1 MKPEIRPVTPERWK
15 DLVAL
20 FGPNGAY
27 SSCWCMWWRMTSAD
41 FDKKHGAGTR
51 RALKGLV
58 DKGRVPGLLA
68 YVDGKPV
75 GWVSV
80 APRGVFG
87 RIERS
92 RQLRPV
98 DDQPVWSIVCFY
110 IDRKSR
116 GQGVGSALLEGA
128 VRYAGEK
135 GAEVVEAYPVD
146 AKGKKIPAAELYTG
160 TVEMFRAAG
169 FDVVADRQGRRVIVR
184 RPVR

>member
-1 MKPEIRPVTPERWK
+1 MKPEIRPVTPDRWD

-27 SSCWCMWWRMTSAD
+27 SSCWCMWWRMTSAE
-41 FDKKHGAGTR
+41 FDTRHGAGTR

-58 DKGRVPGLLA
+58 DRGRVPGLLA

-80 APRGVFG
+80 APREEYG
-87 RIERS
+87 RLERS
-92 RQLRPV
+92 RHLRRV

-110 IDRKSR
+110 IDRHSR
-116 GQGVGSALLEGA
+116 KQGVGSALLQGA
-128 VRYAGEK
+128 VSYARK
-135 GAEVVEAYPVD
+135 RGAQIVEAYPVD
-146 AKGKKIPAAELYTG
+146 PRGKKIQSAELYTG

-169 FDVVADRQGRRVIVR
+169 FEVAAAGGGRRRIMRTSVK
-184 RPVR
+184 